1 MGVKKQRRLT
11 LKERVI
17 IQTLLREKKSKSYIA
32 IRLGRTRSTIG
43 REVNK
48 WVQKKQDNYDAEL
61 SHWCAKEDYL
71 NKRNLDK
78 ISTYPLLKFF
88 VYSRLLSNWTPE
100 QISGRL
106 KELYPND
113 TIMSISHE
121 AIYRHIYT
129 RPQAR
134 LNKKLINL
142 LVRKKTR
149 RRTPKKR
156 RGGGSKIIN
165 QVSIDNRP
173 QHIALRNE
181 VGHWEGDLVIG
192 KNHKSAIGT
201 IVERK
206 TRFTLIVKLEPKK
219 AGEVANEFSEILNKL
234 NPIYKKTMTY
244 DNGIEMARHEKITQ
258 NTGIKIYF
266 AHPYSSWERGTNENT
281 NGLIRRYL
289 PKGTNFNEIHINQLQ
304 IIQEKLNNRPRKII
318 GYKTPKE
325 MMDLELKS
333 VA

>member
-1 MGVKKQRRLT
+1 MEVKKHRRLT

-17 IQTLLREKKSKSYIA
+17 IQTLLNEEKSKSYIA
-32 IRLGRTRSTIG
+32 IKLNRSRSTIG

-48 WVQKKQDNYDAEL
+48 WVQKKEHKYDAEL
-61 SHWCAKEDYL
+61 AHWCAKEDYL

-78 ISTYPLLKFF
+78 ISTYSLLKFF
-88 VYSRLLSNWTPE
+88 VYKGLLSNWTPE

-106 KELYPND
+106 KELYPNNL
-113 TIMSISHE
+113 IMSISHE

-134 LNKKLINL
+134 LNKKLIKL

-173 QHIALRNE
+173 QHIELRNE

-206 TRFTLIVKLEPKK
+206 TRFTLIVKLESKK
-219 AGEVANEFSEILNKL
+219 AGEVANEFSKILNKL
-234 NPIYKKTMTY
+234 K
-244 DNGIEMARHEKITQ
+244 
-258 NTGIKIYF
+258 
-266 AHPYSSWERGTNENT
+266 
-281 NGLIRRYL
+281 
-289 PKGTNFNEIHINQLQ
+289 
-304 IIQEKLNNRPRKII
+304 
-318 GYKTPKE
+318 
-325 MMDLELKS
+325 
-333 VA
+333 